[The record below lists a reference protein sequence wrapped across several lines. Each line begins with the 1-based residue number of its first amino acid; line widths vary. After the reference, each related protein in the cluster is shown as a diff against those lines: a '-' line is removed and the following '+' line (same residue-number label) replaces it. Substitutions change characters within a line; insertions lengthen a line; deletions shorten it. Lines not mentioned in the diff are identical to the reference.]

1 MRNVLA
7 TLLLSI
13 ALPAAAAGVPGNLQ
27 PIPDPPPPPPGF
39 ELDPALEPQV
49 TIIKRGTDTVEE
61 YRVAGKLYMLKVI
74 PAHGAPFYLIDEK
87 GDGKMTRQDS
97 FDSGV
102 RPPMWVIHSW

>member
-49 TIIKRGTDTVEE
+49 TIIKRGTDTVQE
-61 YRVAGKLYMLKVI
+61 YRVAGTLYMLKVI
-74 PAHGAPFYLIDEK
+74 PAHGGPFYLIEDN
-87 GDGKMTRQDS
+87 GDGKMTRKDIS
-97 FDSGV
+97 DIGG
-102 RPPMWVIHSW
+102 RPPLWVIQYW